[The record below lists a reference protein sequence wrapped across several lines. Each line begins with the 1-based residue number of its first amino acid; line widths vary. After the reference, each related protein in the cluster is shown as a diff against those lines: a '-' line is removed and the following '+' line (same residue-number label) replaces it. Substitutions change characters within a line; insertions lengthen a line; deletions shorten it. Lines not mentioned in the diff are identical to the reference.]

1 MVMVRLDI
9 DHLWMQASQGIQ
21 PDSKH
26 CQHGKSAQ
34 RELERA
40 TAGMAHSHGDA
51 DTHKQGNAWAV
62 RSITTVPLTSLAAE
76 CMGHT
81 VSEHHNTC
89 HSWLDQADI
98 AAVATA
104 LVG

>member
-1 MVMVRLDI
+1 M
-9 DHLWMQASQGIQ
+9 
-21 PDSKH
+21 
-26 CQHGKSAQ
+26 
-34 RELERA
+34 ERA

-62 RSITTVPLTSLAAE
+62 RSITTVSLSSLAAE
-76 CMGHT
+76 CMGHI
-81 VSEHHNTC
+81 VSVHHNTC

>member
-1 MVMVRLDI
+1 M
-9 DHLWMQASQGIQ
+9 
-21 PDSKH
+21 
-26 CQHGKSAQ
+26 
-34 RELERA
+34 ERA

-62 RSITTVPLTSLAAE
+62 RSITTVSLSSLAAE
-76 CMGHT
+76 CMGHI
-81 VSEHHNTC
+81 VSVHHNTC

-104 LVG
+104 LVGLRQGVEADLCRLTSIDRSYWLIAGLIID